1 MNCFRVKFLSLDQ
14 QQFYQGISENSLRI
28 VAALRQPV
36 MLVFL
41 KVSSEKGRLGNQE
54 LFLCNLYSV
63 SKLYL
68 LV

>member
-1 MNCFRVKFLSLDQ
+1 MSLDQ
-14 QQFYQGISENSLRI
+14 QQFYQGIFENSLRI
-28 VAALRQPV
+28 VAALKQLV

-54 LFLCNLYSV
+54 LFLCNLCSV